1 MRTLLQR
8 FRGHCSQIGLLAV
21 LLGTNQLPGLA
32 PDAVFPK
39 KTGIQKLGIQHAMDE
54 LPKTATIVVKG
65 EPDWLTATSDAI
77 WVTSEKTDSVV
88 RLDASTNRL
97 GTHVTVHKP
106 CSGLA
111 VGFGSLWVPSCGD
124 KSLVRVDARTGAVQA
139 TIAAG
144 PADSEGG
151 ITAGAQSV
159 WLVTS
164 AKDGEGGGK
173 LTRIDGATNKV
184 VATIK
189 IPSGSFNPLFADGS
203 VWVSSNAGNALV
215 RVDPATNKVVSS
227 TLVGPM
233 PRFLTYGAGSIWLL
247 NQGDGTVSRV
257 STKTGKLE
265 ATIAARIP
273 GHGGEITFGAGSAWA
288 TEMEFPLT
296 RIDAKTNKVV
306 AQWHGAG
313 GDSVRYAFGAVWLTD
328 LKGGKVWRI
337 PVREP

>member
-1 MRTLLQR
+1 MKTLLQR
-8 FRGHCSQIGLLAV
+8 FRRYCGWIGLAAV
-21 LLGTNQLPGLA
+21 VLGVIRTAGLA
-32 PDAVFPK
+32 QEASFPK
-39 KTGIQKLGIQHAMDE
+39 KTGIQSPGIQHAMEE
-54 LPKTATIVVKG
+54 LPKAATIAVKG
-65 EPDWLTATSDAI
+65 DPDWLAATSDAI
-77 WVTSEKTDSVV
+77 WLTSERTDSVV
-88 RLDASTNRL
+88 RLDAATNQP
-97 GTHVTVHKP
+97 GMVVTVNKP

-124 KSLVRVDARTGAVQA
+124 KSVVRVDPMTGAVQA
-139 TIAAG
+139 TIPAG

-151 ITAGAQSV
+151 ITTGAGSV

-164 AKDGEGGGK
+164 AKDAEGDGE
-173 LTRIDGATNKV
+173 LTRIDAATNKV

-189 IPSGSFNPLFADGS
+189 IPAGSFNPLFAEGS
-203 VWVSSNAGNALV
+203 VWVTSNAGNVLV

-227 TLVGPM
+227 TAVGPM
-233 PRFLTYGAGSIWLL
+233 PRFLAYGAGSIWVL

-257 STKTGKLE
+257 NAKTGKLE
-265 ATIAARIP
+265 GTIAAGIP

-313 GDSVRYAFGAVWLTD
+313 GDSVRYAFGSVWLTD

-337 PVREP
+337 PVPEQ